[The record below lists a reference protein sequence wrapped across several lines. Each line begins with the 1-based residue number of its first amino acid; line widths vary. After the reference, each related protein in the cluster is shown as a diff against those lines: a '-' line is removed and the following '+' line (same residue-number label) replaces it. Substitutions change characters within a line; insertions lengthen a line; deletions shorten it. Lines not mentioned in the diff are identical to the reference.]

1 MLSGAYAIRPY
12 KQKTPMN
19 YNEIPSPCY
28 VLDEAL
34 LKKNLQLIDSVRKRA
49 NVEII
54 LAFKGFA
61 MWSAFPILN
70 DFGCRRATASSLA
83 EARLA
88 VEEMGDFAHTYSPI
102 YTDND
107 IDEISALSSHL
118 TFNSLSQ
125 FERFSAR
132 AKAVNTAISLGLRVN
147 PEYSDVET
155 DLYNP
160 CAKGSRLGITSE
172 QLQTLPEGVEGL
184 HFHAL
189 CESDSH
195 DLKNVLDN
203 FEKRFG
209 HFLPNLKWLNMGGGH
224 LMTRKNYDV
233 DFLIELLKNFQNKY
247 PNLQLILEPGS
258 AFAWETGVLVSTV
271 EDIVDNH
278 GQKTALLDVSFT
290 AHMPDC
296 LEMPYKP
303 KILSAISDRAGH
315 DPPLQETYRIG
326 GNSCLAGDFMG
337 DWSFEKPLQ
346 IGDKIVFNDMIHY
359 TMVKTSMFNGVKHP
373 SIGIWREKTGFELV
387 REFSYEDYRN
397 RLS

>member
-1 MLSGAYAIRPY
+1 
-12 KQKTPMN
+12 MN
-19 YNEIPSPCY
+19 YTEIPSPCY

-70 DFGCRRATASSLA
+70 DFGFRRATASSLA

-107 IDEISALSSHL
+107 IDEIAALSSHL

-132 AKAVNTAISLGLRVN
+132 AKSANTAVSLGLRVN

-203 FEKRFG
+203 FEKLFG
-209 HFLPNLKWLNMGGGH
+209 RFLPKLKWLNMGGGH

-271 EDIVDNH
+271 EDIVENH

-303 KILSAISDRAGH
+303 KILSALPEPVGVNGSLSEVETPTAGA
-315 DPPLQETYRIG
+315 DVSSVPTTYRIG

-387 REFSYEDYRN
+387 REFSYADYRN

>member
-1 MLSGAYAIRPY
+1 
-12 KQKTPMN
+12 MN

-70 DFGCRRATASSLA
+70 DFGFRRATASSLA

-107 IDEISALSSHL
+107 IDEIAALSSHL

-209 HFLPNLKWLNMGGGH
+209 HFLPKLKWLNMGGGH

-247 PNLQLILEPGS
+247 PNLQIILEPGS

-271 EDIVDNH
+271 EDIVENH

-303 KILSAISDRAGH
+303 KVLSAISDFPAGVRACPEPAGA
-315 DPPLQETYRIG
+315 DVSSVPTTYRIG

-387 REFSYEDYRN
+387 REFSYADYRN

>member
-1 MLSGAYAIRPY
+1 
-12 KQKTPMN
+12 MN
-19 YNEIPSPCY
+19 YSQIPSPCY

-34 LKKNLQLIDSVRKRA
+34 LKKNLRLIDDVRKRA

-70 DFGCRRATASSLA
+70 AFGFRRATASSLS

-88 VEEMGDFAHTYSPI
+88 MEEMGDFAHTYSPV

-107 IDEISALSSHL
+107 IDEIAALSSHL

-125 FERFSAR
+125 YNRFSAR
-132 AKAVNTAISLGLRVN
+132 AKAANKAISLGLRVN
-147 PEYSDVET
+147 PEFSEVAT

-160 CAKGSRLGITSE
+160 CAKGSRLGITSD
-172 QLQTLPEGVEGL
+172 QLKTLPEGVEGL
-184 HFHAL
+184 HLHAL

-203 FEKRFG
+203 FEQRFR
-209 HFLPNLKWLNMGGGH
+209 HLLSNLKWLNMGGGH
-224 LMTRKNYDV
+224 LMTRENYDV
-233 DFLIELLKNFQNKY
+233 EFLIELLKNFQNKY
-247 PNLQLILEPGS
+247 PNLKLILEPGS
-258 AFAWETGVLVSTV
+258 AFAWETGILVSTV
-271 EDIVDNH
+271 EDIVENH
-278 GQKTALLDVSFT
+278 GQKTAILDVSFT

-303 KILSAISDRAGH
+303 KILSALPDCRGEACLA
-315 DPPLQETYRIG
+315 PTYRIG

-346 IGDKIVFNDMIHY
+346 VGDKIVFNDMIHY
-359 TMVKTSMFNGVKHP
+359 TMVKTTMFNGVKHP
-373 SIGIWREKTGFELV
+373 SIGIWREETGFELV

>member
-1 MLSGAYAIRPY
+1 
-12 KQKTPMN
+12 MN
-19 YNEIPSPCY
+19 YAQILSPCY

-34 LKKNLQLIDSVRKRA
+34 LKKNLRLIDDVRKRA

-54 LAFKGFA
+54 RAFKGFA

-70 DFGCRRATASSLA
+70 EFGFRRATASSLA

-102 YTDND
+102 YTDSD
-107 IDEISALSSHL
+107 IDEIAALSSHL

-125 FERFSAR
+125 YERFSTR
-132 AKAVNTAISLGLRVN
+132 AKTANNAISLGLRVN
-147 PEYSDVET
+147 PEFSEVAT

-160 CAKGSRLGITSE
+160 CAKGSRLGITSD
-172 QLQTLPEGVEGL
+172 QLKTLPDGVEGL

-195 DLKNVLDN
+195 DLKKVLDN
-203 FEKRFG
+203 FEQRFG

-224 LMTRKNYDV
+224 LMTRKGYDV
-233 DFLIELLKNFQNKY
+233 EFLIELLKKFQNKY
-247 PNLQLILEPGS
+247 PHLKLILEPGS

-271 EDIVDNH
+271 EDIVENH
-278 GQKTALLDVSFT
+278 GQKTAILDVSFT

-303 KILSAISDRAGH
+303 KILSALPECSDNTRSLSPSAS
-315 DPPLQETYRIG
+315 LRINSVEMTYRIG

-359 TMVKTSMFNGVKHP
+359 TMVKTNLFNGVKHP
-373 SIGIWREKTGFELV
+373 SIGIWREQSGFELV

>member
-1 MLSGAYAIRPY
+1 
-12 KQKTPMN
+12 MN
-19 YNEIPSPCY
+19 YAEIPSPCY
-28 VLDEAL
+28 VLDEGL
-34 LKKNLQLIDSVRKRA
+34 LKKNLRLIDDVRKRA

-70 DFGCRRATASSLA
+70 AHGFRCATASSLS

-107 IDEISALSSHL
+107 IDEIAALSSHL

-125 FERFSAR
+125 FERFSKR
-132 AKAVNTAISLGLRVN
+132 AKAANKAISLGLRVN
-147 PEYSDVET
+147 PEFSEVET

-172 QLQTLPEGVEGL
+172 HLKFLPDGVEGL

-195 DLKNVLDN
+195 DLKKVLDN
-203 FEKRFG
+203 FELRFG
-209 HFLPNLKWLNMGGGH
+209 ALLPQIKWLNMGGGH

-233 DFLIELLKNFQNKY
+233 EYLITLLKDFQNKY
-247 PNLQLILEPGS
+247 PHLKLILEPGS

-271 EDIVDNH
+271 EDIVENH
-278 GQKTALLDVSFT
+278 GQKTAILDVSFT

-303 KILSAISDRAGH
+303 KILSALSETNTDF
-315 DPPLQETYRIG
+315 PTYRIG

-337 DWSFEKPLQ
+337 EWSFEKPLH
-346 IGDKIVFNDMIHY
+346 IGDRIVFNDMIHY
-359 TMVKTSMFNGVKHP
+359 TMVKTTMFNGVKHP
-373 SIGIWREKTGFELV
+373 SIGIWREHTGFELV
-387 REFSYEDYRN
+387 REFVYEDYKN

>member
-1 MLSGAYAIRPY
+1 MDYS
-12 KQKTPMN
+12 Q
-19 YNEIPSPCY
+19 IPSPCY

-70 DFGCRRATASSLA
+70 EFGFRRATASSLA

-88 VEEMGDFAHTYSPI
+88 VEEMGDFAHTYSPV
-102 YTDND
+102 YTDDD
-107 IDEISALSSHL
+107 IDEIAALSSHL

-125 FERFSAR
+125 FERFSTR
-132 AKAVNTAISLGLRVN
+132 AKKANHAISLGLRVN
-147 PEYSDVET
+147 PEFSEVAT

-195 DLKNVLDN
+195 DLKKVLDS
-203 FEKRFG
+203 FEMRFG
-209 HFLPNLKWLNMGGGH
+209 QFLPKIKWLNMGGGH
-224 LMTRKNYDV
+224 LMTRKTYDV
-233 DFLIELLKNFQNKY
+233 EFLIELLKTFQNKY
-247 PNLQLILEPGS
+247 PHLKLILEPGS

-278 GQKTALLDVSFT
+278 GQKTAILDVSFT

-303 KILSAISDRAGH
+303 KILSAIDICGDARPCVS
-315 DPPLQETYRIG
+315 TYRMG

-373 SIGIWREKTGFELV
+373 SIGIWRDVSTGLNGRFELI